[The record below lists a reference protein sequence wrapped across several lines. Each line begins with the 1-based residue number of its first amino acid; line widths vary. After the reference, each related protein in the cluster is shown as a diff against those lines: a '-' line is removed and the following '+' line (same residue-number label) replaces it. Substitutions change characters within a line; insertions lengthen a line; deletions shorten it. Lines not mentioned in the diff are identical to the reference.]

1 MSPES
6 RPNKMREN
14 HNSDFTLGHYSRL
27 LRTAKKNYQFK
38 TYEKFNEN
46 GSFLIWRHDL
56 DLSLNRAKILAQI
69 EQKLGICSTFFIN
82 PRSEF
87 YNLFEKSQKS
97 IISDIIDL
105 GHKIGLHFAA
115 LDHQIKNKED
125 LNIAVEF

>member
-1 MSPES
+1 MSTEEQIMSPES

-69 EQKLGICSTFFIN
+69 EQKIRDLFDL
-82 PRSEF
+82 F
-87 YNLFEKSQKS
+87 YQPEKRV
-97 IISDIIDL
+97 L
-105 GHKIGLHFAA
+105 
-115 LDHQIKNKED
+115 
-125 LNIAVEF
+125 